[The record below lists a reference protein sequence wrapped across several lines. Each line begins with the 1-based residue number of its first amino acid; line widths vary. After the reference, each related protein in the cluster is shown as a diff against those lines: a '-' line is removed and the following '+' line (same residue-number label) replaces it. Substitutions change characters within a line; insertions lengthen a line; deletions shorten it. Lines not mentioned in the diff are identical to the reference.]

1 MTKMND
7 LAITAARM
15 HLRYD
20 DILDTET
27 KMDYKSFTK
36 DNLEFGRLWISTDA
50 MARAAFMELYGTKGG
65 SKI

>member
-1 MTKMND
+1 MNHDLSVMT
-7 LAITAARM
+7 ARF

-20 DILDTET
+20 DVLETET

-50 MARAAFMELYGTKGG
+50 KATAAFIEML
-65 SKI
+65 SKKKAEEEK